1 MTVDRTE
8 LEWTYEP
15 KGFFETPYRHAER
28 DFELKID
35 NGTAVATLIIP
46 TDPVPA
52 DLEESVRTLVENSFL
67 VRELQLHRKAKLEGP
82 RIYQHSAGR
91 KDVSIR
97 LEGVSAVGM
106 IGQLDFIVSDAEGDI
121 KHDSKAE
128 RIAEHTSLLDL
139 LAPKLQQSETLQAIF
154 VSYSKSVDDPDD
166 EFTHL
171 YEVRDALSNH
181 YGNDENA
188 RRALGIS
195 KSDWS
200 RFGVLTNVEPL
211 EQGRHRGNHPHGRR
225 PATDEELDEARNLAR
240 QWIITF
246 ARTV

>member
-8 LEWTYEP
+8 LEWIYEP
-15 KGFFETPYRHAER
+15 KDFFEAPYRRAGR

-35 NGTAVATLIIP
+35 SGTALATLIVP

-52 DLEESVRTLVENSFL
+52 DLEESVRTLVENTFS

-97 LEGVSAVGM
+97 LEGVCAVGM
-106 IGQLDFIVSDAEGDI
+106 IGQLDVIVSDGEGNI

-128 RIAEHTSLLDL
+128 RIAENTSLLDL
-139 LAPKLQQSETLQAIF
+139 LAPKLQQSALLQSLV
-154 VSYSKSVDDPDD
+154 VSYSKAIDDPDD

-181 YGNDENA
+181 YGSDENA
-188 RRALGIS
+188 RRDLGIS

-225 PATDEELDEARNLAR
+225 QATDEELDETRNLAR
-240 QWIITF
+240 QWIIAF
-246 ARTV
+246 AQTV